1 MLKKVKEVEK
11 VCDCTQELKTLL
23 IQKTPGIFDREP
35 APAFNAN
42 LDKLVED
49 IKKII
54 C

>member
-1 MLKKVKEVEK
+1 MKKVKEETK
-11 VCDCTQELKTLL
+11 EVCDCTQELKTLL
-23 IQKTPGIFDREP
+23 MQKASGIFDREP
-35 APAFNAN
+35 APSFNGN